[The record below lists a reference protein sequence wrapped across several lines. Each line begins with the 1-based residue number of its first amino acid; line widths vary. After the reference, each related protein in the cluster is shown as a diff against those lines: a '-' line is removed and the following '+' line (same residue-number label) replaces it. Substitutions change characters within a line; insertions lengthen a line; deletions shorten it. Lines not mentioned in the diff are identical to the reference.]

1 MVLICCKPMP
11 FFGLV
16 TKRQFGHQ
24 PKLAHRAGDGLTTG
38 LNGKSNAGGS
48 LQATAAVG
56 FRQGCVTV
64 SAWLSAFLRKS

>member
-1 MVLICCKPMP
+1 MP

-38 LNGKSNAGGS
+38 LNGKRQVSKAIAKKLAGR
-48 LQATAAVG
+48 
-56 FRQGCVTV
+56 FNV
-64 SAWLSAFLRKS
+64 SAGLFI